1 MRIYS
6 TGKLLKPFSFVE
18 TPVENEAH
26 IFKTRNWGDSFKG
39 RDSKYNNTNYEIS
52 DNEYRDLQNRC
63 YHTDQYFQY
72 QSHIKLILTISLSE
86 IKGKMSNLSIVQ

>member
-26 IFKTRNWGDSFKG
+26 IFKTRN
-39 RDSKYNNTNYEIS
+39 
-52 DNEYRDLQNRC
+52 
-63 YHTDQYFQY
+63 
-72 QSHIKLILTISLSE
+72 
-86 IKGKMSNLSIVQ
+86 